1 MSNYC
6 PNCNKTFSD
15 DKVFCTNCG
24 KELIQA
30 NNNTGDNASDRI
42 FEEISVIKNKVI
54 WNVPVGEIAYRISEK
69 EMDSLKNVAGVV
81 VDEGVTALIYID
93 GKLSAEIHG
102 GNYDFISPEEIEKK
116 LNARYGGAVGK
127 FSSIWK
133 FISQFWFGTS
143 LSERMEKKQRIDKIT
158 SMDELVATI
167 NKDSVYSIILKVDKE
182 FPLLFNK
189 EIQTEQFEGEVGLSL
204 TAQITNFKQFIQY
217 FTLSEYNKNVT
228 NLQVKELFEGL
239 VSESVRH
246 EEFENGKASDESIA
260 RIFNRVHTKVENL
273 GTGISVI
280 RVNDCT
286 VDSEDLKRLS
296 SLNREIY
303 LSDREIDRLHN
314 MNIIKNRL
322 ANEENQ
328 QMLEEARTERDIAK
342 ALQEINR
349 DRILDDDDMYAFIC
363 TIKNTRILRDARN
376 EDELAQA
383 IEEIEKAKILRRT
396 DIELLI
402 TQAAEKKYRSDIA
415 FSLMQLKD
423 SIERENI
430 ILRAQ
435 QEHETLAVTH
445 RRELESTSMTHQVGL
460 EKIKNSYLDERFLVN
475 LQQQRAAFEES
486 LKERKEES
494 ELTHKEA
501 LDELDVYGARLD
513 IEERTLSAEHARQM
527 EKLRE
532 MQEHQRQLNS
542 ERLSHEE
549 KMLQTHS
556 TMNSDQ
562 LAALQLSQLDADA
575 QKAFVEGRHKD
586 DIAQAQI
593 KAEREKTEFMEK
605 MFDRIQEN
613 SERNQDRMV
622 DVAKYSMDS
631 ANNNAYVERK
641 RAEDYKEDLHREQNR
656 YDRHQEQVTGYM
668 LGKREDKKNNVQTP
682 QAQVQPSVLVV
693 PPVSQSPI
701 PTRAVQLVVCPK
713 CGKQNDLAE
722 GNFCAYCREALNKES
737 K

>member
-1 MSNYC
+1 MSKYC

-15 DKVFCTNCG
+15 DKVYCTSCG
-24 KELIQA
+24 KELVQL
-30 NNNTGDNASDRI
+30 NNNDRDNASDRI

-69 EMDSLKNVAGVV
+69 EMDSLRNVAGVV

-116 LNARYGGAVGK
+116 LNARYGGAVGT
-127 FSSIWK
+127 FNSIWK
-133 FISQFWFGTS
+133 FISQFWFGTT

-189 EIQTEQFEGEVGLSL
+189 EINTEQFEGEVGLSL

-228 NLQVKELFEGL
+228 NQQVKDLFEGL
-239 VSESVRH
+239 VAESVRH
-246 EEFENGKASDESIA
+246 EEFENGKVTDECIA
-260 RIFNRVHTKVENL
+260 RIFNRVQTKVENL

-286 VDSEDLKRLS
+286 VDSDDLKRLS

-303 LSDREIDRLHN
+303 LSDQEIDRLHN

-349 DRILDDDDMYAFIC
+349 DKILNDDDMYAFIC

-376 EDELAQA
+376 EDELSQA

-402 TQAAEKKYRSDIA
+402 AQASEKKYRSDIA
-415 FSLMQLKD
+415 FSLMQLND

-435 QEHETLAVTH
+435 QEHEDHVVAH
-445 RRELESTSMTHQVGL
+445 RRELESTGMTHQVGL
-460 EKIKNSYLDERFLVN
+460 ERIKNSYLDERFLVN
-475 LQQQRAAFEES
+475 LQQQRATFEEL
-486 LKERKEES
+486 LKQRKDES
-494 ELTHKEA
+494 EQIHKEA

-532 MQEHQRQLNS
+532 MQEHQRQLDS

-556 TMNSDQ
+556 TMSSEQ

-575 QKAFVEGRHKD
+575 QKAFVEGRYKD

-593 KAEREKTEFMEK
+593 KAEREKAEFMEK
-605 MFDRIQEN
+605 MFDRMQEN

-622 DVAKYSMDS
+622 DVAKYSMDA
-631 ANNNAYVERK
+631 ANNNASIERK

-668 LGKREDKKNNVQTP
+668 LGKREDRKNSIQP
-682 QAQVQPSVLVV
+682 SQSQVQPSVVVV
-693 PPVSQSPI
+693 PPVPQSSI
-701 PTRAVQLVVCPK
+701 PTRPLQLVVCPK
-713 CGKQNDLAE
+713 CGKQNDLSE
-722 GNFCAYCREALNKES
+722 GNFCAYCREALTKES

>member
-1 MSNYC
+1 MSKYC

-15 DKVFCTNCG
+15 DKVYCTSCG
-24 KELIQA
+24 KELIQSS
-30 NNNTGDNASDRI
+30 NNVGDNVSDRI

-69 EMDSLKNVAGVV
+69 EMDSLRNVAGVV

-127 FSSIWK
+127 FNSIWK
-133 FISQFWFGTS
+133 FISQFWFGTT

-189 EIQTEQFEGEVGLSL
+189 EINTEQFEGEVGLSL
-204 TAQITNFKQFIQY
+204 TAKITNFKQFIQY

-228 NLQVKELFEGL
+228 NQQVKELFEGL
-239 VSESVRH
+239 VAESVRH
-246 EEFENGKASDESIA
+246 EEFENGKVSDECIA
-260 RIFNRVHTKVENL
+260 RIFNRVQTKVENL

-286 VDSEDLKRLS
+286 VDSDDLKRLS

-303 LSDREIDRLHN
+303 LSDQEIDRLHN

-349 DRILDDDDMYAFIC
+349 DKILNDDDMYAFIC

-402 TQAAEKKYRSDIA
+402 AQATEKKYRSDIA
-415 FSLMQLKD
+415 FSLMQLND
-423 SIERENI
+423 SIERENV

-435 QEHETLAVTH
+435 QEHENLAVTH
-445 RRELESTSMTHQVGL
+445 RRELETVGMTHQVGL

-486 LKERKEES
+486 LKQRKDES
-494 ELTHKEA
+494 EQTHKEA

-532 MQEHQRQLNS
+532 MQEHQRQLDS

-556 TMNSDQ
+556 TMSSEQ

-593 KAEREKTEFMEK
+593 KAEREKAEFMEK
-605 MFDRIQEN
+605 MFDRMQEN

-622 DVAKYSMDS
+622 DVAKYSMDA
-631 ANNNAYVERK
+631 ANNNASVERK

-668 LGKREDKKNNVQTP
+668 LGKREDKKNNIQTP
-682 QAQVQPSVLVV
+682 QTQVQPSVLVV

-701 PTRAVQLVVCPK
+701 PTRAVQMVVCPK
-713 CGKQNDLAE
+713 CGKQNDLTE